1 LNFGFKVFYAFAGA
15 IWVFGFG
22 HGNLLM
28 VLFFNIFICKSYR
41 MRLSAMSSRKQVMK
55 LKTGL
60 YSLFLSMISSSLL
73 LSANAQ
79 GENRKDGFP
88 RAELVAETHSENSE
102 YRLVLSELKRQQA
115 VTSGEIERL
124 ISGDVTRQFWQ
135 LSVNHEVEQILE
147 HFLARW
153 KGAQV
158 MYRCSGLDCGSSNFW
173 ANKIFNNAKL
183 YGRDAN
189 QAYVV
194 ALKPGKPNRI
204 YVLYAV
210 QRSKQ
215 KLYFNLDEIVT
226 ADAVTDEE
234 VERQYLMHALQQEA
248 GWLSGM
254 HVVDGRIEEQQSEVL
269 IKTLKNLDASIK
281 RRLYLIVH
289 CYQAN
294 NMADNFA
301 CSTRLSQQLRAA
313 IYDDFEIPVY
323 GHGALTLPPE
333 GDLKP
338 QLRFMLWP
346 RQ

>member
-1 LNFGFKVFYAFAGA
+1 
-15 IWVFGFG
+15 
-22 HGNLLM
+22 
-28 VLFFNIFICKSYR
+28 
-41 MRLSAMSSRKQVMK
+41 MK
-55 LKTGL
+55 LKPW
-60 YSLFLSMISSSLL
+60 LSGLL
-73 LSANAQ
+73 LSFISLGLSITSTVQAANIEQ
-79 GENRKDGFP
+79 DFP
-88 RAELVAETHSENSE
+88 RAELVKETISKNSE
-102 YRLVLSELKRQQA
+102 YRLVLSELKRKQA
-115 VTSGEIERL
+115 ITSGEVERL
-124 ISGDVTRQFWQ
+124 ISGDVKRQFWQ

-147 HFLARW
+147 HFLAQW

-194 ALKPGKPNRI
+194 VLMPGKPNRI

-226 ADAVTDEE
+226 NDGVTDEE
-234 VERQYLMHALQQEA
+234 VERQQLMHTLQQEA
-248 GWLSGM
+248 GWLNGM
-254 HVVDGRIEEQQSEVL
+254 HVVDGRVEEQKSAVL
-269 IKTLKNLDASIK
+269 IETLRDLDASIK

-323 GHGALTLPPE
+323 GHGALTLPA
-333 GDLKP
+333 GDELKP